1 MKISFARRLRGATAV
16 AALCLSGAAL
26 AHNVWLEPDA
36 DGNYLLQFGGHAGQ
50 LEAFDHAKLQGVTAY
65 DRRGRSVPAQ
75 VRAVAQG
82 LQVHPDAQAALL
94 AVELDNGFFSGQSGS
109 PAMRNLSMDQNPGA
123 TRGVWARKYHKTLIV
138 WGAVARKELGQKFEV
153 TPQQGRVPHAG
164 EKVLLQVKLDGQ
176 PLAGV
181 RLSQGEHGNPV
192 TTDAEGLARVPVVA
206 GTNTI
211 QAIYRMPVQGDAR
224 TTELSFEHLLRF
236 AVH

>member
-1 MKISFARRLRGATAV
+1 MTTSFLRHLRWPSAV
-16 AALCLSGAAL
+16 AALCLSGAAW

-36 DGNYLLQFGGHAGQ
+36 DGSYLLQFGGHAGQ
-50 LEAFDHAKLQGVTAY
+50 LEAFDPTKLQSVTAY
-65 DRRGRSVPAQ
+65 DRRGRSVAAQ
-75 VRAVAQG
+75 VKTVAQG
-82 LQVHPDAQAALL
+82 LKVLPDAQTALL
-94 AVELDNGFFSGQSGS
+94 AVELDNGFFSGKPGDKE
-109 PAMRNLSMDQNPGA
+109 MRNLSMEQNPGA

-138 WGAVARKELGQKFEV
+138 WGAVARRELGQKFEV

-164 EKVLLQVKLDGQ
+164 EQVLLQVKLDGK
-176 PLAGV
+176 PLAGA
-181 RLSQGEHGNPV
+181 RLSQGENGSPV

-211 QAIYRMPVQGDAR
+211 QAIYRQPVQGDAR